1 MIDSAVPGGNGL
13 QKKQYSTFLSDFI
26 DLAPQ
31 SPEIITPWDSKY
43 EEKFKEHHNVSRQPS
58 GHDET

>member
-13 QKKQYSTFLSDFI
+13 QKKQHSTFPSDFI
-26 DLAPQ
+26 DLTPQ
-31 SPEIITPWDSKY
+31 SPEIITLWDSEYK
-43 EEKFKEHHNVSRQPS
+43 EKFKEYHNVSRQPH